1 MKRCHFC
8 YLLHTTLAFSLL
20 NFSSPL
26 SLPTP
31 ISGPGA
37 LLQSCTIEDFA
48 SVGAGAI
55 VLEGALVERG
65 ARVGDGAVVHPGRRI
80 PAGQLWEGNPA
91 VYARDLTKTEL
102 AEAEGHANEAADLA
116 QEHSAEF
123 LPYTT
128 AYNAA
133 ETLGVDALDK
143 SLVAIKAKHAERMV
157 QEREL
162 PAGSSSGSS
171 SGGRKAGQ
179 LA

>member
-1 MKRCHFC
+1 M
-8 YLLHTTLAFSLL
+8 
-20 NFSSPL
+20 
-26 SLPTP
+26 
-31 ISGPGA
+31 
-37 LLQSCTIEDFA
+37 
-48 SVGAGAI
+48 
-55 VLEGALVERG
+55 ERG

-91 VYARDLTKTEL
+91 VYVRDLTKTEL
-102 AEAEGHANEAADLA
+102 AEAEGHANEAAELA
-116 QEHSAEF
+116 SVHSDEF

-157 QEREL
+157 QEREM
-162 PAGSSSGSS
+162 PASVGAGKV
-171 SGGRKAGQ
+171 GRSQ